1 MTGRVFEGLKVLDV
15 ASFIAG
21 PVATTIMA
29 DFGADVIKIE
39 APGGDPFRTFD
50 RGPGM
55 PRADFDYAWL
65 ADNRSK
71 RGICLDLKQAAG
83 QAVFHKLVAA
93 ADVLVTNFPLPVRET
108 LQLRYEDLK
117 PLNPRLI
124 YASVTAYGETGPEAA
139 KTGFDSTALWARS
152 GLMHQLRTAPDLAPT
167 RSVPGM
173 GDHPTGTALF
183 SAIAMAL
190 YQRERT
196 GEGQHV
202 STSLVAN
209 GAWWNTV
216 YLQGA
221 LAGAD
226 IPPRPHRDEWFN
238 ALANHYQSR
247 DGRWFM
253 LALINEAKQA
263 EPLFRAI
270 ERPDLLA
277 EARFADKDAR
287 RENAQALIEILDEVF
302 LLKDWKDWQLL
313 FESHGIT
320 FGVVNRP
327 EDVPDDPVFADA
339 GAVIPVGDSR
349 APVDRTIGSPMFMR
363 GQEKVPPR
371 MPPSLGEHNREV
383 LAELGYDDAA
393 VAGLEAAGVL
403 LQNASVLLQDE

>member
-39 APGGDPFRTFD
+39 APGGDPYRRFD

-55 PRADFDYAWL
+55 PRLDFDYAWL

-71 RGICLDLKQAAG
+71 RGICLDLKQADG
-83 QAVFHKLVAA
+83 QAVLHKLVAE

-108 LQLRYEDLK
+108 LKLRYEDLK
-117 PLNPRLI
+117 PLNARLI

-216 YLQGA
+216 YLQSA
-221 LAGAD
+221 LAGAE

-253 LALINEAKQA
+253 LALINEEKQA
-263 EPLFRAI
+263 GPLFQAI
-270 ERPDLLA
+270 GRPDVL
-277 EARFADKDAR
+277 EDERFADSASR
-287 RENAQALIEILDEVF
+287 RENARELIEILDEVF
-302 LLKDWKDWQLL
+302 RVKDWDDWRPVL
-313 FESHGIT
+313 EAHGIT

-327 EDVPDDPVFADA
+327 DDIRDDQTFADA
-339 GAVIPVGDSR
+339 GAVIPVGDSN

-371 MPPSLGEHNREV
+371 LPPSIGQHNREV
-383 LAELGYDDAA
+383 LAELGYGDAA
-393 VAGLEAAGVL
+393 IAALEAAGVL
-403 LQNASVLLQDE
+403 RQND